1 MRRAICSQKQRL
13 ENTMNYWVHIF
24 SFLLIS
30 VTGKIEEG
38 QWAQNLRLFS
48 LGKFE
53 SKINHFYFVSSE
65 YWKVEFNLFQ
75 FLLITVSKGEIVLI
89 QSPAY
94 MTASRG
100 EKVVITC
107 RASSSINSNYL
118 HWYQQKPGASPKLL
132 IYSTSYLAAGVLDSF
147 SGSGSGNSYYLTI
160 SCVQDEDAA
169 TYYCQHGS
177 SSPPHSATDWNK
189 NTLRYYG
196 PAASS

>member
-1 MRRAICSQKQRL
+1 M
-13 ENTMNYWVHIF
+13 
-24 SFLLIS
+24 
-30 VTGKIEEG
+30 
-38 QWAQNLRLFS
+38 
-48 LGKFE
+48 
-53 SKINHFYFVSSE
+53 
-65 YWKVEFNLFQ
+65 FQ

-100 EKVVITC
+100 EKVIITC

-132 IYSTSYLAAGVLDSF
+132 IYSTSYLTAGVLDSF
-147 SGSGSGNSYYLTI
+147 SGSGSANSYYLTI

-189 NTLRYYG
+189 NTLPYYG